1 MISLVTIYHHT
12 KLSQNC
18 WLYSLQYKLYTHD
31 LFYVWKFIPL
41 NSLYLL
47 CQSSHL
53 CNTAITRLFSE
64 CMSLLLFYVCSLNL
78 FLDSK
83 CNHMVLIFA
92 LFYLTFHLAFYPLD
106 YSHCCNSKIS
116 FLWLSSIL
124 LLSDWNELNWV
135 FHCVYISVQFSHS
148 VVSNSLQPHESQHAR
163 HPCLLP
169 TSGVHSN
176 SRPSSWWCHPAISSS
191 VVSFSSCPQ
200 SLPGSVFSNESPLHE
215 VAKVLE
221 FQL

>member
-1 MISLVTIYHHT
+1 MYDALITRLGLVTIYHHT

-106 YSHCCNSKIS
+106 YSHCCNSV
-116 FLWLSSIL
+116 LALSIL
-124 LLSDWNELNWV
+124 GTLY
-135 FHCVYISVQFSHS
+135 CICIYQA
-148 VVSNSLQPHESQHAR
+148 QHTQANTN
-163 HPCLLP
+163 LP
-169 TSGVHSN
+169 T
-176 SRPSSWWCHPAISSS
+176 
-191 VVSFSSCPQ
+191 
-200 SLPGSVFSNESPLHE
+200 LPVNP
-215 VAKVLE
+215 K
-221 FQL
+221 